1 MSSATRAASPKLCV
15 TNARRAARPFATAK
29 SKARASAYPSASARR
44 FRNAGDAAKSDASF
58 SFETPFPF
66 CFGEDPPSFVVET
79 WSTFLDGLML
89 RGFCFPTPRT
99 VFFPNALEKTSSAT
113 SSARI
118 SAAMVSSHRRFRI
131 ASARSS
137 SCTARPSSFSSSAV
151 SAPRASDANG
161 SFVFALGVFEPLWF
175 LLERSDRSRRRPR
188 APLEV
193 VATTSAALDDV
204 DAPSSWES
212 SDAPRRSAAFARVD
226 AAFIA
231 GSRHSEE
238 ALAGLPRAART
249 PPPPFARTL
258 FDLERAGASPAGASP
273 DGTSSEEARAAS
285 GRRGQSR
292 ALRGGTTQ
300 GATPRRATRA
310 DWLEDPSGRE
320 RGTQRAS
327 KPEAGDAR
335 MATGDEAAKSDPAAC
350 VPIYGRSQTNKMT
363 RPFTVCFERVG
374 ECRWLNARS
383 AATRDARRL
392 DGPELSPQHERP
404 SKCRARDTSPGERR
418 ESATPWKSFAA
429 LGMDKAG
436 ESERSR
442 ISDRSNET
450 G

>member
-1 MSSATRAASPKLCV
+1 
-15 TNARRAARPFATAK
+15 
-29 SKARASAYPSASARR
+29 
-44 FRNAGDAAKSDASF
+44 
-58 SFETPFPF
+58 
-66 CFGEDPPSFVVET
+66 
-79 WSTFLDGLML
+79 ML

-161 SFVFALGVFEPLWF
+161 SFVFALGVFVF
-175 LLERSDRSRRRPR
+175 VSLLERSDRSRRRPR
-188 APLEV
+188 AAPSP
-193 VATTSAALDDV
+193 ATTSAALDDV
-204 DAPSSWES
+204 DAPSSRES

-226 AAFIA
+226 AAFVA

-249 PPPPFARTL
+249 PSPPFARTL
-258 FDLERAGASPAGASP
+258 FDLERADASPAGASP

-285 GRRGQSR
+285 GRRGESR

-374 ECRWLNARS
+374 KCRWLNARR

-404 SKCRARDTSPGERR
+404 SKCRARDTSPGIPGTTR
-418 ESATPWKSFAA
+418 K
-429 LGMDKAG
+429 
-436 ESERSR
+436 
-442 ISDRSNET
+442 
-450 G
+450 